1 MMKYKKLGLYAIV
14 AVIAVMFMVML
25 IKCSA
30 NNTSEPEVIQ
40 MENTYVPEPTY
51 IMKEIEKGESIYQV
65 LTEMGVTIE
74 AVADFTIFMGEY
86 VDISTIQPGDSLK
99 VKFATDGATV
109 EEIIYK
115 PDLTTSHIM
124 YNVGDSLAYGYIE
137 EPVDEEFRLVTGEV
151 ENTLDAALLGAGL
164 EASVKQEV
172 NNALEASISFQTDT
186 RKGDVFHVLVKER
199 FFHGE
204 KLPRAKLIY
213 ASYEGKVA
221 KFKEA
226 FRYTDDD
233 VSSALNG
240 MYSTEGKALVHNAV
254 RTPLDYMHVTSPF
267 GKRIHP
273 ISRKWKMH
281 LGMDL
286 RARTGTPVYAV
297 AAGRIVSAG
306 PNGGNGKEV
315 RIKHNDMLTHYA
327 HLSKVFVR
335 KGQVVKKGTKIGLA
349 GNTGYSQAPHLHFG
363 LQKNGKWI
371 NPKNLRMVGAQKLEG
386 DKLKR
391 FRSQMEEIRKDLAK
405 ISSNGQDNF
414 PF

>member
-1 MMKYKKLGLYAIV
+1 MKYKKLGTYIVVAVV
-14 AVIAVMFMVML
+14 AVIVTIML

-30 NNTSEPEVIQ
+30 NNNEPEVIQ
-40 MENTYVPEPTY
+40 QENTYVPEPTH

-65 LTEMGVTIE
+65 LTEMGVSND

-109 EEIIYK
+109 EEIVYK

-124 YNVGDSLAYGYIE
+124 YNLGDSLAYGYIQ
-137 EPVDEEFRLVTGEV
+137 EPVDEELRIITGEV

-186 RKGDVFHVLVKER
+186 RKGDVFHVMVKER
-199 FFHGE
+199 YFHGA
-204 KLPRAKLIY
+204 KLPRARLIY
-213 ASYEGKVA
+213 ASYEGKIA
-221 KFKEA
+221 GHKEA
-226 FRYTDDD
+226 FRYNDDD
-233 VSSALNG
+233 ISSALNG

-273 ISRKWKMH
+273 ISRTWKMH

-297 AAGRIVSAG
+297 AAGRVTSAG
-306 PNGGNGKEV
+306 TNGGNGKEV

-327 HLSKVFVR
+327 HLSKVYVR
-335 KGQVVKKGTKIGLA
+335 KGQVVKKGTKIGLT
-349 GNTGYSQAPHLHFG
+349 GNTGYSAAPHLHFG

-371 NPKNLRMVGAQKLEG
+371 NPKNLRMVGAQKLDG

-391 FRSQMEEIRKDLAK
+391 FKGQIEDIRGDLAK
-405 ISSNGQDNF
+405 LSPSRQEIF

>member
-1 MMKYKKLGLYAIV
+1 MKYKKLGIYIVV
-14 AVIAVMFMVML
+14 AVVAVMILVML
-25 IKCSA
+25 IKCSV
-30 NNTSEPEVIQ
+30 NTKEPEVVQ
-40 MENTYVPEPTY
+40 QQNTYVPEPTH
-51 IMKEIEKGESIYQV
+51 IMKEIQKGESIYQV
-65 LTEMGVTIE
+65 LTEMGASIE

-99 VKFATDGATV
+99 VKFATDGVTV

-124 YNVGDSLAYGYIE
+124 YNLGDSLSYGYIQ
-137 EPVDEEFRLVTGEV
+137 EPVEEKLRIVTGEV
-151 ENTLDAALLGAGL
+151 ENTLDAALLSAGL

-172 NNALEASISFQTDT
+172 NNALEASVSFQTDT
-186 RKGDVFHVLVKER
+186 RKGDVFNVMVRER
-199 FFHGE
+199 YFHGK
-204 KLPRAKLIY
+204 KLPRARLLY
-213 ASYEGKVA
+213 ASYDGKVA
-221 KFKEA
+221 GHKEA
-226 FRYTDDD
+226 FRYTDDN

-240 MYSTEGKALVHNAV
+240 MFSTDGKALVHNAV

-297 AAGRIVSAG
+297 AAGRVTSAG
-306 PNGGNGKEV
+306 TNRGNGKEV

-327 HLSKVFVR
+327 HLSKVYVR
-335 KGQVVKKGTKIGLA
+335 KGQVVKKGTKIGLS

-371 NPKNLRMVGAQKLEG
+371 NPKKLRMVGAQKLTG

-391 FRSQMEEIRKDLAK
+391 FKDQIAEIRRDIAK
-405 ISSNGQDNF
+405 LSPSDQNLF